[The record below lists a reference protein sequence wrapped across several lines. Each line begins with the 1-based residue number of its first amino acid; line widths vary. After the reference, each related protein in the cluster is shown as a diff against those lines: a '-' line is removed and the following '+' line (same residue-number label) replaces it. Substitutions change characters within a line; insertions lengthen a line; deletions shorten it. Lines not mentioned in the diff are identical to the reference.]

1 LGRLGSIQVLEDI
14 SKSVRESR
22 VFLARYLHTLIK
34 KKINFSSY
42 MVKYLRIYSYI
53 SKPFLIYDFATAP
66 SEFP

>member
-22 VFLARYLHTLIK
+22 VFLARYFHALIK

-42 MVKYLRIYSYI
+42 IRKFRMEQLQSHI
-53 SKPFLIYDFATAP
+53 
-66 SEFP
+66 

>member
-22 VFLARYLHTLIK
+22 VFLARYFHALIK

-42 MVKYLRIYSYI
+42 IRKFRMEQLPFAKSYMTNGL
-53 SKPFLIYDFATAP
+53 LIYC
-66 SEFP
+66 